1 MRRNLEKSIQEYQRK
16 FAWPAN
22 RTGAGCFYVEDVQQ
36 IIDAA
41 RDKSGKCSLYEL
53 LYTAVIDAL
62 KAGFMVGLRY
72 EQRRARQQAL
82 K

>member
-1 MRRNLEKSIQEYQRK
+1 MRRNLERHIQEYQRK

-22 RTGAGCFYVEDVQQ
+22 KTAAGCFYVEDVQQ

-41 RDKSGKCSLYEL
+41 RDKPGKCGLYEL

-72 EQRRARQQAL
+72 EQRQARQQTS